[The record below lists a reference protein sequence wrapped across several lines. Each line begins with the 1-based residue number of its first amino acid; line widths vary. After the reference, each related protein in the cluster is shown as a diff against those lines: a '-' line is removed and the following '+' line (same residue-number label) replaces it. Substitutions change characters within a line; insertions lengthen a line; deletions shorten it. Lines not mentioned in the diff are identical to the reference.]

1 MSHISPFRYNRFEPK
16 TKRKEKDMAH
26 LNITLDEE
34 TLKELM
40 LGDRD
45 KAVTKLLE
53 SVFNAVL
60 SAEATDQL
68 GAEPY
73 ERSDN
78 RMTYR
83 NGYRLRQLTTR
94 VGTLTLAV
102 PKFREGTF
110 STELFNRYERNEQA
124 LVLSLMEMVIQT
136 DYMKSSIK

>member
-1 MSHISPFRYNRFEPK
+1 
-16 TKRKEKDMAH
+16 MAH